1 MARPE
6 IPMIKVERIEICRN
20 CQGAGQLKYPTHA
33 VDCEVCEGSGKVLV
47 RKEIKI
53 TILTIK

>member
-6 IPMIKVERIEICRN
+6 IPLVLIERIEICRN
-20 CQGAGQLKYPTHA
+20 CQGAGELKYPTHKIE
-33 VDCEVCEGSGKVLV
+33 CGVCEGSGKVLV